1 MTEAFFYWV
10 VPSLGFGMM
19 LVATALWRRCE
30 VLEKML
36 QCERRLNEDLLAE
49 KELGDDGNARKSLVS

>member
-1 MTEAFFYWV
+1 MMEAFFYWV

-36 QCERRLNEDLLAE
+36 QCERRLNEDLLA
-49 KELGDDGNARKSLVS
+49 KRELGDDGNARKSLVS

>member
-1 MTEAFFYWV
+1 MEQAAVAFDAFFYWV

-30 VLEKML
+30 VLEKKL
-36 QCERRLNEDLLAE
+36 QCERRLNEELLAE
-49 KELGDDGNARKSLVS
+49 RELGADGT

>member
-1 MTEAFFYWV
+1 MEQAAAVFDVFFYWV

-30 VLEKML
+30 VLEKQL
-36 QCERRLNEDLLAE
+36 HCEQRLNEELLAE
-49 KELGDDGNARKSLVS
+49 RELGTDDA